1 MESTLTDPAA
11 ALPAAVASVSSRHSL
26 VEAGSPSDGPVTEEA
41 LPSPTEEA
49 LPSPTEEALP
59 SPTEEALPLELL
71 ADLEDANLVLSPG
84 YIGSDR
90 RGKGLRARVLRAT
103 FAQRRSLLRLE
114 LLIVAVVAVLV
125 VVSVLLVG
133 PVAHGSSALA
143 SGTGTKRTPVH
154 HHTPIAAAAV
164 PAPTPA
170 ASPAPTT
177 TSPVP
182 AVSATPVAPPPAASA
197 ATPTA
202 PPPAAPASLSPAE
215 LGAQALTLVTYPW
228 QKIPG
233 YSIQFLPI
241 SEAPTPGFYGNTTF
255 TMGQAGGQSVL
266 YVYPGET
273 IQRLAAITAFEI
285 GHEVDAAGV
294 YPADGGTGHAQIEKL
309 LNYFPASW
317 MPNCDCAEQS
327 FLSGWY
333 AAAFSNQWSPGVGN
347 WSQILPEPS
356 GATLAA
362 MQPWLNPTIP

>member
-11 ALPAAVASVSSRHSL
+11 ALPAAVATVSSRHSV
-26 VEAGSPSDGPVTEEA
+26 VETESPGDGPVTEET
-41 LPSPTEEA
+41 LDSLTEEA
-49 LPSPTEEALP
+49 LPP
-59 SPTEEALPLELL
+59 ELL

-114 LLIVAVVAVLV
+114 LLVVAVVAVLV
-125 VVSVLLVG
+125 VASVLLVG
-133 PVAHGSSALA
+133 PAAHGSSALA

-154 HHTPIAAAAV
+154 HRTPVAAAAV
-164 PAPTPA
+164 PAPTPG

-182 AVSATPVAPPPAASA
+182 AVSATPATPPPAASA
-197 ATPTA
+197 ATPAA
-202 PPPAAPASLSPAE
+202 PPAAAPASLTPAE

-273 IQRLAAITAFEI
+273 VQRLAAITAFEI

-294 YPADGGTGHAQIEKL
+294 YAADGNSGHAQIEKL

-333 AAAFSNQWSPGVGN
+333 AAAFSNQWSPGVGS

>member
-1 MESTLTDPAA
+1 MESTLTDPSA
-11 ALPAAVASVSSRHSL
+11 ALPAAVASVPSRHSP
-26 VEAGSPSDGPVTEEA
+26 VETGSPGDGSITEEA
-41 LPSPTEEA
+41 LPFLSEEA
-49 LPSPTEEALP
+49 LNP
-59 SPTEEALPLELL
+59 ELL
-71 ADLEDANLVLSPG
+71 ADLEDADLVLSPG

-114 LLIVAVVAVLV
+114 LLVVAVVAVLV
-125 VVSVLLVG
+125 VMSVLLVG
-133 PVAHGSSALA
+133 PATHGSAALA
-143 SGTGTKRTPVH
+143 SGTGTRPTPVH
-154 HHTPIAAAAV
+154 HRTPVAAAAA

-177 TSPVP
+177 TSPAP
-182 AVSATPVAPPPAASA
+182 AVSATPAAPPPAASA
-197 ATPTA
+197 AVTPAAASAASPTA
-202 PPPAAPASLSPAE
+202 LTPAE

-233 YSIQFLPI
+233 YSIEFLPI
-241 SEAPTPGFYGNTTF
+241 SQAPSPGFYGNTTF

-273 IQRLAAITAFEI
+273 VQRLAAITAFEI

-294 YPADGGTGHAQIEKL
+294 DPADGNTGHAQIEQL

-362 MQPWLNPTIP
+362 MQPWLNPTIR